1 VDYVKLADGGE
12 AVVQIGESPGV
23 ADVEILSG
31 LEDGDTLV
39 QP

>member
-1 VDYVKLADGGE
+1 VKFSDGGE
-12 AVVQIGESPGV
+12 AVVQIGESHGA

-31 LEDGDTLV
+31 LEDGDRLV